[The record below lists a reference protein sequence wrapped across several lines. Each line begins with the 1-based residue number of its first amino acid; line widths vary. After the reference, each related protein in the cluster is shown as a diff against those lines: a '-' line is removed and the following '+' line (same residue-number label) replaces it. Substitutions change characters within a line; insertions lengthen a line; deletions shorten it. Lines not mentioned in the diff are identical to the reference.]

1 MFKVKTGYYLK
12 LLTSETM
19 ELLGSTK
26 SKVSK
31 DDKGENLPHLGITE
45 VLVIHCNIISN
56 NHQQNSSLLYICSK

>member
-56 NHQQNSSLLYICSK
+56 NHQQNSSPLYICS